1 MVDVIIVCDGAVCE
15 TIFFGFFGSFT
26 GTSPSTQMHVISR
39 HYEKKRNEGGK
50 GEEEVQSTCTRISMY
65 CTRSVQTVV
74 VKSVSQ
80 SAVFKIILP

>member
-50 GEEEVQSTCTRISMY
+50 GEIEV
-65 CTRSVQTVV
+65 
-74 VKSVSQ
+74 
-80 SAVFKIILP
+80 